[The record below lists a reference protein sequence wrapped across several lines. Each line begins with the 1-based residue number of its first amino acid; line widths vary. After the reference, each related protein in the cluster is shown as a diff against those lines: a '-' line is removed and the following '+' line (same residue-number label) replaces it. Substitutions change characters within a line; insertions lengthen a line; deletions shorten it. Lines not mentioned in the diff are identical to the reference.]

1 MMTLTEL
8 QHRFP
13 TEDSCREYLVAQRW
27 PNGVRC
33 PRCGNDRVYDVA
45 RPWNWQCN
53 ACAPTGYRF
62 SPLVGTVFENTN
74 VGLRDWFQVIYLM
87 CQSKK
92 GISSLQ
98 VQRMMGFGSYKTAW
112 YMCHRI
118 RAAMQSP
125 EFKKLSGFVEVDET
139 YVGGKAKNR
148 HGGGVGGG
156 KKKGQGG
163 RGMSGKVA
171 VIGAIA
177 RKGNV
182 VCRVIENTKQKT
194 LEGFVKEAVSEEVSL
209 VSTDEAG
216 GYKRLYK
223 SWPHESVDHSHGE
236 YVRGNVHTANI
247 DSFWSGLKR
256 GIVGTFH
263 KVSKRYLPLYL
274 NEFSFRY
281 NNRKDGDMFA
291 LVVAGS

>member
-8 QHRFP
+8 MERFP
-13 TEDSCREYLVAQRW
+13 TEDSCREYLVENRW

-33 PRCGNDRVYDVA
+33 PRCGNERVYRLT
-45 RPWNWQCN
+45 RPWNWVCKE
-53 ACAPTGYRF
+53 CAPSIYRF
-62 SPLVGTVFENTN
+62 SPLVGTIFENTN
-74 VGLRDWFQVIYLM
+74 VGLRTWFQVIYLM

-92 GISSLQ
+92 GISALQ
-98 VQRMMGFGSYKTAW
+98 VQRIIGAGSYRTAW

-125 EFKKLSGFVEVDET
+125 EFKKLAGFVEVDET
-139 YVGGKAKNR
+139 YVGGKAHNR

-156 KKKGQGG
+156 LKKGQGG

-171 VIGAIA
+171 VVGAIA

-182 VCRVIENTKQKT
+182 VCQVIEDTKMAT
-194 LEGFVKEAVSEEVSL
+194 LERFVQQTVSEKVQL
-209 VSTDEAG
+209 VATDEAG
-216 GYKRLYK
+216 GYKRLHRIR
-223 SWPHESVDHSHGE
+223 PHQSVDHSHGE

-256 GIVGTFH
+256 GIIGTFH
-263 KVSKRYLPLYL
+263 KVSRDYLPLYL